1 MSGGRMISLRSL
13 GAWEISQVELVAD
26 AFFPGPEAGS
36 KLPKSLAQLAPG
48 GFLSDTLAAVPL
60 EPALGLRL
68 ALYFCLLGPVL
79 LLRAP
84 KTLRALP
91 AAERSQVLSALL
103 RSRVY
108 AVRQLVM
115 ALKAVLALRYAQDP
129 AVRAA
134 MVTPRAVTPSSLLR
148 RKPLSEVHHAHAAE

>member
-1 MSGGRMISLRSL
+1 MISLRALSPWELSL
-13 GAWEISQVELVAD
+13 ADAVAD
-26 AFFPGPEAGS
+26 ALFPGPDAGS
-36 KLPKSLAQLAPG
+36 KLPKGLASLSPG
-48 GFLSDTLAAVPL
+48 AFLSDTLAAVPL

-68 ALYFCLLGPVL
+68 ALYFCVLGPML

-84 KTLRALP
+84 KTLLGLP
-91 AAERSQVLSALL
+91 SGERGQVLSLLL

-129 AVRAA
+129 EVRAA
-134 MVTPRAVTPSSLLR
+134 MVAPRSVTSSALLR
-148 RKPLSEVHHAHAAE
+148 RKQPTEVHHAHAAE

>member
-1 MSGGRMISLRSL
+1 MISLRALSPWEFSL
-13 GAWEISQVELVAD
+13 VD
-26 AFFPGPEAGS
+26 AVGDALFPAPEAGS
-36 KLPKSLAQLAPG
+36 KLPKGLASLGPG
-48 GFLSDTLAAVPL
+48 AFLSDTLSAVPL

-68 ALYFCLLGPVL
+68 ALYFCVLGPIL

-84 KTLRALP
+84 KTLLGLP
-91 AAERSQVLSALL
+91 VVERSLIVSQLL

-134 MVTPRAVTPSSLLR
+134 MVAPRVAAPSSLLR
-148 RKPLSEVHHAHAAE
+148 RKQHSEVHHAHAAE